1 MSKLI
6 GSLVHSVTDPL
17 KGIRGVYGCIASLID
32 SSISSNRSALPLISL
47 NTSNKY
53 GIDSELVYLSNTPFF
68 AIPIL

>member
-1 MSKLI
+1 M
-6 GSLVHSVTDPL
+6 GCLVHSVDDPPN
-17 KGIRGVYGCIASLID
+17 GIRGVYGCIASLID

-53 GIDSELVYLSNTPFF
+53 GIELESGYLVNTPFF